1 MGDGFHGWIAR
12 PRFGYVS
19 IQISIELSATIIVQ
33 EEFYLQPD
41 DSALNG
47 SPLIPAGQRIFTAFC
62 VWRDFAKAAR
72 LTGTILRLAPAR
84 KRQAPGGNMRFGPF
98 LGIAILLM
106 ILWLGGF
113 LMFHVAS
120 GLIHLLLLF
129 AVISLIIHFVTGSR
143 TA

>member
-1 MGDGFHGWIAR
+1 MVAR
-12 PRFGYVS
+12 PRSARLVRIFTG
-19 IQISIELSATIIVQ
+19 IQRNIIVQ
-33 EEFYLQPD
+33 VPVQLQRRYIQAGY
-41 DSALNG
+41 SLQRFRYGWNRQKRENCERRFRWCF
-47 SPLIPAGQRIFTAFC
+47 SSSTPAS
-62 VWRDFAKAAR
+62 
-72 LTGTILRLAPAR
+72 
-84 KRQAPGGNMRFGPF
+84 GGNMRFGPF

-129 AVISLIIHFVTGSR
+129 AVISLIVHFVTAPK